1 MMSSRPGS
9 TRTFFPTLRS
19 SLMAGLAIAALFAG
33 SQRLLAQSTDQAAPA
48 QTAPAAQQ
56 PLAPVSAPGVQL
68 PANKAEKKQQ
78 KADAKAAKK
87 ESKSKEEKVVQ
98 SKDTRLRNKKAKKTD
113 PLAGQDAKLP
123 DKVLYDKSLDATKH
137 GHFDVARLDLQTLLN
152 TYPDSQYQMRA
163 KLAIADSWYK
173 EGGTAALTQA
183 ETEYKDFITFFPNAP
198 EAAEAQMRV
207 GDIYFREMDKPDRD
221 YAKTVHA
228 EEEYRTM
235 LQQFPDS
242 VLVPDA
248 KQRLR
253 EVQEVL
259 GTREASIAA
268 FYATHNNW
276 AATIAR
282 YQTVADTY
290 PQYSH
295 MDDVL
300 IGLGDAYSAEGRFVR
315 NMKLP
320 EAAKARLEKLYDD
333 QAAAAYTKVAT
344 VYAAS
349 PHVEDARDRLEAM
362 GQPIPKPTA
371 EQLAAS
377 EQLEN
382 SRAQYRLTDRARLL
396 ILHQPD
402 VVTAARVG
410 EPTLADPKPTIAPDV
425 TRKSQAEFMA
435 ALNPNAKPAAAAT
448 TSAPSSDAG
457 SAPAEAAPASTA
469 PAAPLAL
476 SDVGTGDTGSTGS
489 TSSVVT
495 AATSTNS
502 GSGASAGIEI
512 VSPGSQRWPQG
523 SRPDEQHPAA
533 RDREAGSRPR
543 PGERPRRPH
552 RSARRRATRQG
563 QESQARLRQG
573 RRVLEQA
580 QEEEG
585 SEQDQPLLTSPATRT
600 KWRIANRRSSIL
612 CLHTTSA
619 KPVERTCV
627 LPDGPATRG
636 AATS

>member
-1 MMSSRPGS
+1 
-9 TRTFFPTLRS
+9 
-19 SLMAGLAIAALFAG
+19 
-33 SQRLLAQSTDQAAPA
+33 
-48 QTAPAAQQ
+48 
-56 PLAPVSAPGVQL
+56 
-68 PANKAEKKQQ
+68 
-78 KADAKAAKK
+78 
-87 ESKSKEEKVVQ
+87 
-98 SKDTRLRNKKAKKTD
+98 
-113 PLAGQDAKLP
+113 
-123 DKVLYDKSLDATKH
+123 
-137 GHFDVARLDLQTLLN
+137 
-152 TYPDSQYQMRA
+152 
-163 KLAIADSWYK
+163 
-173 EGGTAALTQA
+173 
-183 ETEYKDFITFFPNAP
+183 
-198 EAAEAQMRV
+198 
-207 GDIYFREMDKPDRD
+207 MDKPDRD

-377 EQLEN
+377 EKLEN

-448 TSAPSSDAG
+448 NSAPSSDAG

-495 AATSTNS
+495 AAPSTNS

-512 VSPGSQRWPQG
+512 VSPGSA
-523 SRPDEQHPAA
+523 PAA
-533 RDREAGSRPR
+533 TPAATPNVAPGSIPD
-543 PGERPRRPH
+543 PNGGLKAVGPTNNTPLPAIEKPEVAPDQVNDLADH
-552 RSARRRATRQG
+552 TAPPA
-563 QESQARLRQG
+563 A
-573 RRVLEQA
+573 A
-580 QEEEG
+580 Q
-585 SEQDQPLLTSPATRT
+585 PA
-600 KWRIANRRSSIL
+600 KGKK
-612 CLHTTSA
+612 A
-619 KPVERTCV
+619 KPGFDKDDESSSKHKKKKG
-627 LPDGPATRG
+627 LNKINPF
-636 AATS
+636 

>member
-1 MMSSRPGS
+1 
-9 TRTFFPTLRS
+9 
-19 SLMAGLAIAALFAG
+19 MAGLAVSALLAG
-33 SQRLLAQSTDQAAPA
+33 SFALHAQDQTAPA
-48 QTAPAAQQ
+48 TQTAPAAQQ

-68 PANKAEKKQQ
+68 PATKAEKKQQ
-78 KADAKAAKK
+78 KEDAKAAKK
-87 ESKSKEEKVVQ
+87 TSKSKEEKVVQ
-98 SKDTRLRNKKAKKTD
+98 SKDTRLRNKKIKKSD

-173 EGGTAALTQA
+173 EGGTASLTQA

-207 GDIYFREMDKPDRD
+207 GDIYFRQMDKPDRD
-221 YAKTVHA
+221 YAKAVHA

-242 VLVPDA
+242 TLVPDA

-268 FYATHNNW
+268 FYLTHNNY

-315 NMKLP
+315 GLKLP
-320 EAAKARLEKLYDD
+320 EAAKARLERLYDD
-333 QAAAAYTKVAT
+333 QAAAAYIKVAT
-344 VYAAS
+344 QYAAS
-349 PHVEDARDRLEAM
+349 AHVEDARDRLEAM
-362 GQPIPKPTA
+362 GLPIPKPTA

-396 ILHQPD
+396 ILHSPD
-402 VVTAARVG
+402 VVTAARIG
-410 EPTLADPKPTIAPDV
+410 EPTLVDPKPTIAPDV
-425 TRKSQAEFMA
+425 TRKSQADFMA
-435 ALNPNAKPAAAAT
+435 ALNPHAPAPAAATAPAT
-448 TSAPSSDAG
+448 DSTA
-457 SAPAEAAPASTA
+457 SAPAEAAPASTQ
-469 PAAPLAL
+469 PAAPLAF
-476 SDVGTGDTGSTGS
+476 SEVGTTDSGSTGS
-489 TSSVVT
+489 TSAVI
-495 AATSTNS
+495 AAPPSTNS

-512 VSPGSQRWPQG
+512 VSPGSAAPPVTPNVAPG
-523 SRPDEQHPAA
+523 SIPDPNGGLKAVGPTNNTPLPAIEKPDA
-533 RDREAGSRPR
+533 APDQVNDL
-543 PGERPRRPH
+543 
-552 RSARRRATRQG
+552 ATHT
-563 QESQARLRQG
+563 AP
-573 RRVLEQA
+573 VA
-580 QEEEG
+580 AT
-585 SEQDQPLLTSPATRT
+585 PPA
-600 KWRIANRRSSIL
+600 KGKK
-612 CLHTTSA
+612 A
-619 KPVERTCV
+619 KPEFDKDDESSSKHKKKKG
-627 LPDGPATRG
+627 LNKINPF
-636 AATS
+636 